1 MADPV
6 VIRADRV
13 AQVIARH
20 PWVDA
25 GMVRRH
31 TGPAQTGTAARLVD
45 DRGAFLAW
53 GLWTGDPRF
62 PLRLVSWRSEDI
74 VTPALF
80 CDLARRAAQ
89 RRERIRAAGVDAYR
103 LVFGEAD
110 GLPGLVVDAY
120 AGHLVAELECPA
132 LRPYLGPVCEELC
145 SSTDAH
151 GVSLRTVDGLTTV
164 CGAEP
169 PELIEI
175 HEPPHS
181 FVVDPRGG
189 QKTGWFCDQRE
200 NRQAVAEYADGV
212 SVLDVFCYTGGFSV
226 ACLAAGA
233 VSAHLVDGSRRAL
246 ELARRNLELAGHAG
260 RAERTEGDAFDVLKR
275 LGSAGKSY
283 GLVVLDPPKMLAPD
297 GDRAT
302 AERAYRKLQAWAMR
316 LVRPGGV
323 LATFSCSG
331 AIDRSRLDALVAEA
345 AGDRPCRILRRLA
358 QPQDHP
364 VLLSFRKTE
373 YLKGLILELD

>member
-1 MADPV
+1 MANPV

-13 AQVIARH
+13 AQVAAGH
-20 PWVDA
+20 PWVDG
-25 GMVRRH
+25 GMIRRH

-53 GLWTGDPRF
+53 GLWTGDERF
-62 PLRLVSWRSEDI
+62 PLRLVSWRSEDVI
-74 VTPALF
+74 APELF
-80 CDLARRAAQ
+80 RRLAGRAAE
-89 RRERIRAAGVDAYR
+89 RRERIRATGVDAYR

-132 LRPYLGPVCEELC
+132 LRPYLEPICEELC
-145 SSTDAH
+145 SRTDAR
-151 GVSLRTVDGLTTV
+151 GASLRSTAGLVTI
-164 CGAEP
+164 CGSEP

-175 HEPPHS
+175 HEPPCT

-200 NRQAVAEYADGV
+200 NRRVVAEYAGGS

-233 VSAHLVDGSRRAL
+233 NRSHLVDGSRRAL
-246 ELARRNLELAGHAG
+246 ELAQRNLELGGHAEQ
-260 RAERTEGDAFDVLKR
+260 AELTEGDAFDVLR
-275 LGSAGKSY
+275 QIGGAGESY

-297 GDRAT
+297 GDRAA
-302 AERAYRKLQAWAMR
+302 AERAYRKLQALAMR
-316 LVRPGGV
+316 LVEPGGV

-331 AIDRSRLDALVAEA
+331 AMDRSRFDTLVAEA
-345 AGDRPCRILRRLA
+345 AAGRPCRILKRLG

-364 VLLSFRKTE
+364 VLLSFRKSE
-373 YLKGLILELD
+373 YLKGLIVELD